1 MINSWSEV
9 DAVINKLIQ
18 KVEDLYRQ
26 VMYTNSSQIGNQ
38 TTVNGDATFNGLV
51 TIRAPKI
58 LCLSSGNEP
67 TDTDASGVFM
77 SAAGETF
84 GSDTYNIGG
93 VDNGGLQ
100 FGLRSTDGVGVFSGG
115 DATIG
120 ADGIE
125 ISKMGYLIQH
135 TATDGTTERTCSM
148 GMWAE
153 PGGTEP
159 CYGLAYSAPVSE
171 TELMVNGG
179 FESGDFTGWT
189 KTTESNGIWAVD
201 SDAYEGS
208 YAAHFS
214 ANNKLEKTGV
224 LTLDRISVTE
234 LTNYRVT
241 AAIKAVLAAEVV
253 GHAKVQVK
261 WYDAASGG
269 TLLKTDQV
277 AYIETATATN
287 YTNFVTT
294 LVAPV
299 GALSCEFVC
308 TAYKHAYATR
318 NLAVDVHFDGISLKS
333 VSLNSTL
340 YFDYLGKLRLND
352 NLFVPDSWFGA
363 FSQFRAY
370 RSDGTEYKPSTR
382 SFSTSNFYMGLG
394 QLNGDYFTNNVLL
407 ASGTYT
413 LTVFRGKNTS
423 YGKFDV
429 YVDGVKVTSTPHDFY
444 NSSFVESNLDTA
456 GIVIHSD
463 GVHEIKFLNAGKNA
477 SSSGYNLSMG
487 LMGLYR
493 TA

>member
-1 MINSWSEV
+1 MTTT
-9 DAVINKLIQ
+9 
-18 KVEDLYRQ
+18 EDLLAQ
-26 VMYTNSSQIGNQ
+26 SLM
-38 TTVNGDATFNGLV
+38 
-51 TIRAPKI
+51 PPE
-58 LCLSSGNEP
+58 SGNFLARIEELERRVESLTTRNFSIQSLDEVVDDLGMIQYGEFRSGNDHEP
-67 TDTDASGVFM
+67 G
-77 SAAGETF
+77 
-84 GSDTYNIGG
+84 
-93 VDNGGLQ
+93 
-100 FGLRSTDGVGVFSGG
+100 DGFSGSRIG
-115 DATIG
+115 YPGFDYNGEEYAWALVNEDVLEIGFSLTSKKAVFAGGNATIG
-120 ADGIE
+120 ADGI
-125 ISKMGYLIQH
+125 IINQMSYLIQH
-135 TATDGTTERTCSM
+135 TATDGVTERTGAF
-148 GMWAE
+148 GMWAK

-171 TELMVNGG
+171 TELVVNGG

-189 KTTESNGIWAVD
+189 KTTESNGTWAVD

-269 TLLKTDQV
+269 TLLQTDQV
-277 AYIETATATN
+277 AYIETATAIN

-294 LVAPV
+294 LVAPS

-370 RSDGTEYKPSTR
+370 RSDGTEYEPSTR
-382 SFSTSNFYMGLG
+382 SFDPSNFYMGLG

-407 ASGTYT
+407 AAGTYT
-413 LTVFRGKNTS
+413 LQVFRAKGSS

-429 YVDGVKVTSTPHDFY
+429 YVDGVKVTSTPLDFY
-444 NSSFVESNLDTA
+444 NSTSVESNVKIS

-477 SSSGYNLSMG
+477 SSSGYNLVMKM
-487 LMGLYR
+487 MGLYR